1 MGIFT
6 ILSPFSDELRMTT
19 FNMDTV
25 VQKNI
30 ISKIFAFFTKRV
42 VYHGIF
48 WFLFLVT
55 LMLRDDNQLGFG
67 LSLILEIVT
76 VFFYAVIVYF
86 NLLYLVPNY
95 LNDKNFL
102 YYCLFLVLS
111 VLVLI
116 PIRVFIQ
123 YFLLSDFPIIQNG
136 IVSTINVVFLVTFIV
151 AGFSTILKI
160 ISDWVKYQRDRREL
174 QTQNMQSELKF
185 LKSQINPHFLFNTL
199 NNLYALTLKK
209 SDKAPEIVIKLSEM
223 MRYMLYEC
231 NEKRVLLSKEVSY
244 IRNYLDLERLRQGKN
259 VNIDFKIKGHVT
271 DQKIAPLMFIPF
283 LENSFKHGLNNQI
296 SQGYVTINMEI
307 NEKTVDFFIENSKAE
322 KLPAIE
328 HRRSGGI
335 GLVNV
340 RRRLN
345 LLYPNHYNL
354 DIKDNPN
361 TYTVNLKLDLN
372 V

>member
-1 MGIFT
+1 
-6 ILSPFSDELRMTT
+6 
-19 FNMDTV
+19 MDTV
-25 VQKNI
+25 VPKNI
-30 ISKIFAFFTKRV
+30 TSKVFAFLSRRL
-42 VYHGIF
+42 VYHAIF
-48 WFLFLVT
+48 WAIFLFILVSMDNKE
-55 LMLRDDNQLGFG
+55 LGLLRSIFVETIN
-67 LSLILEIVT
+67 I
-76 VFFYAVIVYF
+76 FFFAAIVYF
-86 NLLYLVPNY
+86 NLLFLIPRY

-102 YYCLFLVLS
+102 FYCLFLVFS
-111 VLVLI
+111 VIVLT
-116 PIRVFIQ
+116 PIKIIVL
-123 YFLLSDFPIIQNG
+123 YFLLHYFPEMQNSL
-136 IVSTINVVFLVTFIV
+136 IVNQTTIFLVAFII
-151 AGFSTILKI
+151 AGSSTILKI
-160 ISDWVKYQRDRREL
+160 ISDWIRYQRDRREL
-174 QTQNMQSELKF
+174 QTQTMQSELKF

-244 IRNYLDLERLRQGKN
+244 IRNYLDLERLRQAKN
-259 VNIDFKIKGHVT
+259 FEINFEVKGHVN

-296 SQGYVTINMEI
+296 SQGFVTIKMDVGERNI
-307 NEKTVDFFIENSKAE
+307 DFFIENSKAE
-322 KLPAIE
+322 KLPALE

-354 DIKDNPN
+354 DIRDKPK
-361 TYTVNLKLDLN
+361 TYAVTLKLELDL
-372 V
+372 

>member
-1 MGIFT
+1 M
-6 ILSPFSDELRMTT
+6 
-19 FNMDTV
+19 
-25 VQKNI
+25 
-30 ISKIFAFFTKRV
+30 
-42 VYHGIF
+42 
-48 WFLFLVT
+48 
-55 LMLRDDNQLGFG
+55 
-67 LSLILEIVT
+67 
-76 VFFYAVIVYF
+76 
-86 NLLYLVPNY
+86 
-95 LNDKNFL
+95 
-102 YYCLFLVLS
+102 
-111 VLVLI
+111 
-116 PIRVFIQ
+116 
-123 YFLLSDFPIIQNG
+123 YFLLTYFPEMQNAL
-136 IVSTINVVFLVTFIV
+136 ILNQSTIFLVTFII
-151 AGFSTILKI
+151 AGTSTILKI
-160 ISDWVKYQRDRREL
+160 ISDWVRYQRDRREL

-231 NEKRVLLSKEVSY
+231 NEKKVLLSKEVSY
-244 IRNYLDLERLRQGKN
+244 IRNYLDLERLRQAKN
-259 VNIDFKIKGHVT
+259 FEIDFEVKGYVA

-296 SQGYVTINMEI
+296 SQGFVNIKMEVD
-307 NEKTVDFFIENSKAE
+307 EQSVDFYIENSKVE

-361 TYTVNLKLDLN
+361 TYVVNLKLDLKN
-372 V
+372 